1 MDYKSL
7 HLKWIKQT
15 PSFSPKFAQQF
26 TEPYYDIIVELYK
39 KSFVTNDVARQ
50 FFATDMQW
58 HNQSNQQLLSL
69 TKEVTKSNPM
79 SPLFVTIGFNHQT
92 WNIPSC
98 VKVIENIIKFDWI
111 ASIYAV
117 FEYHRENGL
126 HPHVHMIIILAT
138 PLSKS
143 KVLEKLWAA
152 GGIKKVCLTKSF
164 IDYKL
169 AEEYHY
175 KYIKGEKKESK
186 MPFVEQDKI
195 WRNKNKI
202 NDFFCKNYN
211 L

>member
-1 MDYKSL
+1 
-7 HLKWIKQT
+7 
-15 PSFSPKFAQQF
+15 
-26 TEPYYDIIVELYK
+26 
-39 KSFVTNDVARQ
+39 
-50 FFATDMQW
+50 
-58 HNQSNQQLLSL
+58 
-69 TKEVTKSNPM
+69 
-79 SPLFVTIGFNHQT
+79 
-92 WNIPSC
+92 
-98 VKVIENIIKFDWI
+98 
-111 ASIYAV
+111 
-117 FEYHRENGL
+117 
-126 HPHVHMIIILAT
+126 MIIILRT
-138 PLSKS
+138 PFSKS

-164 IDYKL
+164 IDYKI